1 MGHPARYR
9 RNMRRL
15 SRRRPGLTNQTAVV
29 ITTPAGLTQT
39 IRLTRITLTCRSTP
53 RTRLHRTKIR
63 QLTGSGTRIVH
74 PRAFTLRINGRHQYL
89 VIQ

>member
-15 SRRRPGLTNQTAVV
+15 ACRLGLANQTAIV

-39 IRLTRITLTCRSTP
+39 IRLTRITLTCRGAP
-53 RTRLHRTKIR
+53 RTRLHRTKMR
-63 QLTGSGTRIVH
+63 QLTGSGARIVH
-74 PRAFTLRINGRHQYL
+74 PRAFALRINRRHQYL